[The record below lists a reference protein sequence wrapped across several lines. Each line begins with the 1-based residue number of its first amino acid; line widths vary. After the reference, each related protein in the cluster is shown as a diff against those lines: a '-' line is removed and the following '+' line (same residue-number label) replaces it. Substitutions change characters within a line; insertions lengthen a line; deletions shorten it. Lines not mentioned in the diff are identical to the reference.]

1 MLSEADFEICF
12 DNRHELV
19 DNKKL
24 VWEFDILGDEDE
36 EVVLAVNHTM
46 EEYMFQADLVRL
58 ENNEQHQNS
67 VC

>member
-1 MLSEADFEICF
+1 MQSEADFEICF

-36 EVVLAVNHTM
+36 EVELAVNHTM
-46 EEYMFQADLVRL
+46 EKYMVQADLVSL
-58 ENNEQHQNS
+58 ESNEQHQNS